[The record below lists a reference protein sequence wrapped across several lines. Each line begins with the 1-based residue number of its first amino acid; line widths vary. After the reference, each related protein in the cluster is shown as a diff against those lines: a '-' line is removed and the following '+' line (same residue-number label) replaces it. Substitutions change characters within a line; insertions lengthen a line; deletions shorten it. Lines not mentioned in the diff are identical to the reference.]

1 MNQETASRI
10 LEAVRNLPPAPSG
23 LSKLHPV
30 RDAIVTLRAR
40 NTSYEQISAF
50 LKKQGFAV
58 CPSAVGYFVRQH
70 CSRTEVNKLRR
81 ILLDQSGVT
90 VMPRA
95 VTAPIRFQP
104 STRGER
110 PAIARDDF

>member
-10 LEAVRNLPPAPSG
+10 LEAARTLPLTPSG

-40 NTSYEQISAF
+40 NTSYEKISVF
-50 LKKQGFAV
+50 LKKQGLVV
-58 CPSAVGYFVRQH
+58 CPSTVGHFVRRH
-70 CSRTEVNKLRR
+70 CSLTEVNKLRR
-81 ILLDQSGVT
+81 DLLEQS
-90 VMPRA
+90 RA
-95 VTAPIRFQP
+95 TPCAATTLPRFQS
-104 STRGER
+104 STRNDA